1 METIQISSRVE
12 NHYTKSKLF
21 EEIVEKLRGQGINI
35 TNLTRSDISAV
46 DELHVGGAEASRALV
61 SGLKIHNSAV
71 IDVGCGLGGP
81 SRMLAD
87 EFNCRVT
94 GIDITPEFIRTAR
107 QLSDLVGLHER
118 TEYLVGDA
126 LDLPF
131 ENGYFDI
138 AWTEHVQMNIENKS
152 RFYGEIS
159 RVLRDGGL
167 FIYYDIF
174 RKGDGELKYPLPWA
188 NDPSISFLTTTESV
202 HEILT
207 GLGLKKLQTTDFTSR
222 GIDFFNEVFEN
233 IRQNGMPVL
242 GLNLILG
249 EQTGLK
255 MNNLMDA
262 LQENVLELQSGIYS
276 K

>member
-233 IRQNGMPVL
+233 ISQNGMPVL

-255 MNNLMDA
+255 MNNLMNA